1 MQYSKWGTIANRH
14 GKQQERSSE
23 FMPCKLS
30 GFSFR
35 LLAVLLPLGL
45 GACADTLTSKETTSS
60 TTLQR
65 DYDKTLTK
73 SEKKA
78 IIDDLQSATAK
89 QQAGEAP
96 ETASTG
102 TPPAEQQN

>member
-1 MQYSKWGTIANRH
+1 
-14 GKQQERSSE
+14 
-23 FMPCKLS
+23 MPRMLP
-30 GFSFR
+30 GLALR

-78 IIDDLQSATAK
+78 VIDDLQSATAK
-89 QQAGEAP
+89 QPAGEAP

-102 TPPAEQQN
+102 AQSGEQQN

>member
-1 MQYSKWGTIANRH
+1 
-14 GKQQERSSE
+14 
-23 FMPCKLS
+23 MPRMLP
-30 GFSFR
+30 GLALR

-60 TTLQR
+60 TTLRR

-73 SEKKA
+73 SEQKA
-78 IIDDLQSATAK
+78 VIDDLQSATAK
-89 QQAGEAP
+89 PQDGEAP

-102 TPPAEQQN
+102 AQSDEQQN

>member
-1 MQYSKWGTIANRH
+1 
-14 GKQQERSSE
+14 
-23 FMPCKLS
+23 MPRMLP
-30 GFSFR
+30 GLALR

-78 IIDDLQSATAK
+78 VIDDLQSATAK

-102 TPPAEQQN
+102 AQPAAQQN

>member
-1 MQYSKWGTIANRH
+1 
-14 GKQQERSSE
+14 
-23 FMPCKLS
+23 MPRMLP
-30 GFSFR
+30 GLALR
-35 LLAVLLPLGL
+35 LLVVLLPLGL

-73 SEKKA
+73 SEKQA
-78 IIDDLQSATAK
+78 VIDDLQNATAK

-102 TPPAEQQN
+102 AQSAEQQN

>member
-1 MQYSKWGTIANRH
+1 
-14 GKQQERSSE
+14 
-23 FMPCKLS
+23 MPRMLP
-30 GFSFR
+30 GLALR

-78 IIDDLQSATAK
+78 VIDDLQSATAK

-102 TPPAEQQN
+102 AQPAEQQN